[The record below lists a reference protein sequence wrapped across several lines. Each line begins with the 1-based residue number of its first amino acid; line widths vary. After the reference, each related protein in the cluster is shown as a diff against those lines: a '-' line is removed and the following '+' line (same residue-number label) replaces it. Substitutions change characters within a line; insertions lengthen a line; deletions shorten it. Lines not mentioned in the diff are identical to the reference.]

1 MKKSVLIVED
11 EAPTSAAFASVL
23 RNADWEVTEAED
35 GATALRSLAQIRVSV
50 ILLDLRLP
58 DMSGFD
64 VLERAKRLY
73 GSADLPLVVVI
84 SAYIDANAWSKFF
97 EFPISVMIPKPIAP
111 AFLPDLLKAVFEQN
125 ETALANLPETTQQV
139 LHVYVAGVGE
149 KRSYIYR
156 RPAEPSLDTAGIGQP
171 VTRLKSLSQ
180 IVDRRETKKKAR
192 MRLVRAFLCHSSPD
206 KPFVRTLY
214 TRLRSDLVEPWLDE
228 ENLLAGQDWDLEIRT
243 AVHASDVVIAC
254 LSKNATTRAGYLQK
268 EIKYA
273 LDVADEQP
281 EGAVFI
287 IPIKIEECDMPV
299 RLSRWQWINF
309 QEDDGYG
316 KLIRSLRARARI
328 LGLR

>member
-1 MKKSVLIVED
+1 
-11 EAPTSAAFASVL
+11 
-23 RNADWEVTEAED
+23 
-35 GATALRSLAQIRVSV
+35 
-50 ILLDLRLP
+50 
-58 DMSGFD
+58 
-64 VLERAKRLY
+64 
-73 GSADLPLVVVI
+73 
-84 SAYIDANAWSKFF
+84 
-97 EFPISVMIPKPIAP
+97 
-111 AFLPDLLKAVFEQN
+111 
-125 ETALANLPETTQQV
+125 
-139 LHVYVAGVGE
+139 
-149 KRSYIYR
+149 
-156 RPAEPSLDTAGIGQP
+156 
-171 VTRLKSLSQ
+171 
-180 IVDRRETKKKAR
+180 
-192 MRLVRAFLCHSSPD
+192 
-206 KPFVRTLY
+206 
-214 TRLRSDLVEPWLDE
+214 VEPWLDE